1 METQCFSKFS
11 RIFFLE
17 DRVANQFE
25 ESASAFNIYKH
36 IFHLNLLIEIIVQQ
50 CNLYL
55 QQILRKFLTNA
66 WEMKILVG
74 VNYIMTVNRLP
85 SIPVFWDCNHYVCN
99 VGIQNIFARS
109 KNQVVVQNNHF
120 VDSTKQSKIDKDH
133 KIWIIN
139 YLNESFQGVCIDEY
153 MTKFKEIS
161 CFLS

>member
-17 DRVANQFE
+17 GSVANQFE
-25 ESASAFNIYKH
+25 ESASAFNIYKQ

-55 QQILRKFLTNA
+55 QHILRKFLTNA

-120 VDSTKQSKIDKDH
+120 VDSTKQSKTDKDH
-133 KIWIIN
+133 KI
-139 YLNESFQGVCIDEY
+139 
-153 MTKFKEIS
+153 
-161 CFLS
+161 

>member
-17 DRVANQFE
+17 GRVANQFE
-25 ESASAFNIYKH
+25 ESASVFNIYKQ
-36 IFHLNLLIEIIVQQ
+36 IFHLNLLMEIIVQQ

-55 QQILRKFLTNA
+55 QQILRKFLTNV

-85 SIPVFWDCNHYVCN
+85 SIPVFWDCNHYVGN

-120 VDSTKQSKIDKDH
+120 VDSTKQSKTDKDH
-133 KIWIIN
+133 KI
-139 YLNESFQGVCIDEY
+139 
-153 MTKFKEIS
+153 
-161 CFLS
+161 